1 MKNQQQPLISIAG
14 LVSLLL
20 ITTSTAMARSTPVT
34 VQNTP
39 NQTVSRQMVGI
50 TTERKA
56 MSEGIIALNNAC
68 NAEFQGSRMCTSV
81 EILDSVVDFETTTA
95 WVRPVLKPVSLF
107 LNAISPPRPV
117 QFDAGSGFF
126 NVNRQTSLNCEGYTR
141 FGGTGIAVVDNGRFT
156 KASCE
161 STLRV
166 ACCATVPQQ

>member
-68 NAEFQGSRMCTSV
+68 NAEFQGSRM
-81 EILDSVVDFETTTA
+81 
-95 WVRPVLKPVSLF
+95 
-107 LNAISPPRPV
+107 
-117 QFDAGSGFF
+117 
-126 NVNRQTSLNCEGYTR
+126 
-141 FGGTGIAVVDNGRFT
+141 
-156 KASCE
+156 
-161 STLRV
+161 
-166 ACCATVPQQ
+166 

>member
-20 ITTSTAMARSTPVT
+20 ITTSTAMARSTPVTVQNDASNPVPVT

-68 NAEFQGSRMCTSV
+68 NAEFQGSRM
-81 EILDSVVDFETTTA
+81 
-95 WVRPVLKPVSLF
+95 
-107 LNAISPPRPV
+107 
-117 QFDAGSGFF
+117 
-126 NVNRQTSLNCEGYTR
+126 
-141 FGGTGIAVVDNGRFT
+141 
-156 KASCE
+156 
-161 STLRV
+161 
-166 ACCATVPQQ
+166 